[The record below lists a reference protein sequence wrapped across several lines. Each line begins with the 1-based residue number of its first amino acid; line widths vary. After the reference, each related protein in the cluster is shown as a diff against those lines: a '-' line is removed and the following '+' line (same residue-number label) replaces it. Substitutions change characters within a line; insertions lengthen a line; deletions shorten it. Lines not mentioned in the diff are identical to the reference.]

1 MGDTG
6 VTLTESCEGLSSA
19 TVVPTTHSLGFH
31 FIFIYFFLGGGEK
44 VGRGPGLGVTFIPLL
59 RLVLKYVP

>member
-19 TVVPTTHSLGFH
+19 TVVPTTNSLVQGF
-31 FIFIYFFLGGGEK
+31 ICRRGE
-44 VGRGPGLGVTFIPLL
+44 GHRALSDFPPLL
-59 RLVLKYVP
+59 NLVLKYTS

>member
-19 TVVPTTHSLGFH
+19 TVVPTTHSLGQG
-31 FIFIYFFLGGGEK
+31 FIFGGGGGKGGGHRVWSDSPPPVK
-44 VGRGPGLGVTFIPLL
+44 VSRPI
-59 RLVLKYVP
+59 

>member
-19 TVVPTTHSLGFH
+19 TVVPTTHSLGH
-31 FIFIYFFLGGGEK
+31 GFIFRGRGGGTQGM
-44 VGRGPGLGVTFIPLL
+44 V
-59 RLVLKYVP
+59 

>member
-19 TVVPTTHSLGFH
+19 TVVPTTHSLGQG
-31 FIFIYFFLGGGEK
+31 FIFGGVGQGGGRDT
-44 VGRGPGLGVTFIPLL
+44 GHGLTRPLPLLL
-59 RLVLKYVP
+59 RLVLKYMS